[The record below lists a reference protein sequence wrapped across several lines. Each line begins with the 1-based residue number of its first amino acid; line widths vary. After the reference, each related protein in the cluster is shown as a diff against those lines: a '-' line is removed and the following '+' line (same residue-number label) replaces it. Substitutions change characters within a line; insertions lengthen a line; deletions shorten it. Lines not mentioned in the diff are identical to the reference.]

1 MVGLDDIARALAVPR
16 KGWDVSKRVPSA
28 VAVPLVETAKGID
41 VWVIR
46 RPETMRLHAGEL
58 AFPGGKA
65 DPSDAS
71 LLDTSLRE
79 MEEELGVPRA
89 KTRLLGPLRAVPVA
103 TSRFAIHPFVIALS
117 NPEPT
122 IAESEVA
129 ELLRLPLAGFFDKTI
144 GYAQVDM
151 KTYVSPIFR
160 IGERIM
166 YGASAHILLDLLECC
181 GTPLPEPEAFEKAPW
196 L

>member
-1 MVGLDDIARALAVPR
+1 VVGLDDIAKALAVPR
-16 KGWDVSKRVPSA
+16 KGWDVSQRVASA
-28 VAVPLVETAKGID
+28 VAVPLVETGSGIE

-46 RPETMRLHAGEL
+46 RPETMRLHAGEF

-71 LLDTSLRE
+71 LLDTALRE

-103 TSRFAIHPFVIALS
+103 TSPFAIHPFVIAIEDLA
-117 NPEPT
+117 PT
-122 IAESEVA
+122 LAASEVA
-129 ELLRLPLAGFFDKTI
+129 ELLRLPIAAFFDGTI

-160 IGERIM
+160 IDERIM

-181 GTPLPEPEAFEKAPW
+181 GTLPEPEAFEKAPW